1 MPYIFCLSK
10 YLNHNNLQKAFSNLQ
25 LPELKGVMTKSV
37 FCPKNHE
44 LFAARNA
51 PHLSKFPGFGN
62 FNMQHVS
69 IKVAMP
75 LAHLILISNFAR
87 MCVNGYG
94 WHEKD
99 G

>member
-25 LPELKGVMTKSV
+25 LLELKGVMTKSV

-51 PHLSKFPGFGN
+51 PHFS
-62 FNMQHVS
+62 
-69 IKVAMP
+69 
-75 LAHLILISNFAR
+75 
-87 MCVNGYG
+87 
-94 WHEKD
+94 
-99 G
+99 